1 MFPLRTVLANSGG
14 HGTSL
19 VASGAAWCS
28 IEDKPCQ
35 GSRLTQE
42 YIVTTPQLELFPREP
57 PRSRPL
63 NAKEFAAEIQAFA
76 DFGKETNILD
86 FPDPAISIPVY
97 VNEFWTSKQRAAH
110 SLHEVSYRACFKPQL
125 PRFFISRLT
134 QPGDAVYDP
143 FMGRGTTV
151 LEAALLGRRPIG
163 CDINPLSKCLVHP
176 RLDPPAWNE
185 VETRLMALDL
195 DKSSEVWDDL
205 LVFYHPNTL
214 RQIVNLRSYLLT
226 RCQEG
231 PLDRVDAW
239 IQMVATNRLTG
250 HSPGF
255 FSVYTLPPNQAV
267 SIESQKR
274 INQKRAQVPPER
286 DIKAIILRKT
296 RSLLSKLQA
305 HDLETLTANI
315 PLLITGSSD
324 NTSAI
329 VSESI
334 QLAVTSPPFL
344 DIVNY
349 QADNWLRCWFNGI
362 DAKEVAIWQLKKPA
376 DWQAAMTRTF
386 RELHRV
392 LANGG
397 FVAFEV
403 GEVRNGKVLLETLVV
418 PAAMEAGLKP
428 LMVLVNDQM
437 FTKTAN
443 CWGVDNR
450 KKGTNTNRIV
460 LIGKP

>member
-1 MFPLRTVLANSGG
+1 M
-14 HGTSL
+14 
-19 VASGAAWCS
+19 
-28 IEDKPCQ
+28 
-35 GSRLTQE
+35 
-42 YIVTTPQLELFPREP
+42 TTPQLELFSPEP
-57 PRSRPL
+57 PRTRPL
-63 NAKEFAAEIQAFA
+63 NAQEFAAEIQAFA
-76 DFGKETNILD
+76 DFGQETQILD
-86 FPDPAISIPVY
+86 FPDPAFSIPVY

-163 CDINPLSKCLVHP
+163 CDINPLSQRLVGP
-176 RLDPPAWNE
+176 RLAPPAWTE
-185 VETRLMALDL
+185 VETRLTALDF
-195 DKSSEVWDDL
+195 DQANEVWDDL

-214 RQIVNLRSYLLT
+214 RQIANLRSYLGT
-226 RCQEG
+226 RRQEG
-231 PLDRVDAW
+231 SLDRVDAW

-267 SIESQKR
+267 SIKSQKR

-305 HDLETLTANI
+305 GERATLTANI

-324 NTSAI
+324 HTAAI
-329 VSESI
+329 ARESV

-362 DAKEVAIWQLKKPA
+362 DAQAVAIWQLKKPA

-392 LANGG
+392 LASGG

-403 GEVRNGKVLLETLVV
+403 GEVRHGTVLLETLVV
-418 PAAMEAGLKP
+418 PAAQEAGLKP
-428 LMVLVNDQM
+428 LMVLVNAQM

-443 CWGVDNR
+443 CWGVANR
-450 KKGTNTNRIV
+450 TKGTNTNRIV
-460 LIGKP
+460 LLGKP